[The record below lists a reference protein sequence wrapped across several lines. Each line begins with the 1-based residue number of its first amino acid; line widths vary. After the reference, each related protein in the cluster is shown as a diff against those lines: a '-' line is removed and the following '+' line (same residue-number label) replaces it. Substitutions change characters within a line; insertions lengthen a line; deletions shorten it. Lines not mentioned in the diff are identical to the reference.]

1 MRAVGSS
8 LPRVD
13 AAEKVTGA
21 ALYAGDIDLP
31 GQLWLKTVFAGF
43 VHGRVNAVHIAEA
56 QAAPGVVAVLTA
68 PDVPVNE
75 YGLGLLDQ
83 SVLCG
88 VGSTPQAELVCWEA
102 DRVALVIAESQALA
116 EAAAKLVKVDYD
128 PLPIV
133 TDPVAAMQPGPGG
146 SPPLIHPHPFVYPY
160 GEHDWSS
167 NVLRSYRL
175 QRGDLDAGFAEADVV
190 VEATYRTQA
199 QEHAYLQPE
208 AGLAWIRPD
217 GRLEVICAGQW
228 MHEERAQIAHALGLP
243 DNQVVVRF
251 PAIGGAFGGREDI
264 SVQIALALAALKTGR
279 PVKTVWSREESIR
292 GHHKRHP
299 YVIHA
304 KWGAT
309 RDGRIVA
316 AQMDV
321 TSDAGAY
328 ASTSTK
334 VLGNSLLGA
343 LGPYDIPNVLVDA
356 RTVYTNNTPSGAFRG
371 FGGPQAHFA
380 AEGQVNKLAQA
391 LGMDPVTLRLRN
403 IWREGT
409 IIATRSRVPA
419 GCTAAPVLE
428 AAARHGGWQQ
438 ENATDWRLPP
448 VPDAPSATPTRVPTS
463 LDAGR
468 RRIARGKG
476 IAACFKNVGFSL
488 GAGESCA
495 AWVELHGT
503 GKIERAVVGC
513 VGADVGQGSHTL
525 FQQIAAE
532 VLQLDP
538 TCVELQ
544 TDHTDITG
552 SSGSASASRLSFMAG
567 NAVKGAAERALA
579 EWQNEERPARAEFIF
594 HPRATTSYA
603 PNTGESDPNITYG
616 YCAQVAEV
624 EVDLDTGHVHVTRLV
639 SVNDVGRAV
648 NPQQVEGQI
657 EGGVAQSVGWS
668 LLEDYRQKDG
678 RALTEHLSTY
688 LIPGVL
694 DVAETVEPV
703 ILEIPDPQGPLGV
716 RGMAEMPFIPTAPAI
731 AAAIH
736 DATGVWIDELPYN
749 PPRVWRALR
758 DAARSGQ

>member
-21 ALYAGDIDLP
+21 ALYPGDIDLP
-31 GQLWLKTVFAGF
+31 GQLWLKVVFAGF
-43 VHGRVNAVHIAEA
+43 AHGRVKAVHTAEA
-56 QAAPGVVAVLTA
+56 AAAPGVVAVLTA

-88 VGSTPQAELVCWEA
+88 VGSTPQAALVRWEA
-102 DRVALVIAESQALA
+102 DRVALVIAESQAQA
-116 EAAAKLVKVDYD
+116 EAAAKLIRVDYD
-128 PLPIV
+128 PLPVV
-133 TDPVAAMQPGPGG
+133 TDPIAAMQPGAPI
-146 SPPLIHPHPFVYPY
+146 LHPHPFRFPY
-160 GEHDWSS
+160 GERDWSS
-167 NVLRSYRL
+167 NVLHSYRL
-175 QRGDLDAGFAEADVV
+175 QRGDVDAGFAQADVV

-208 AGLAWIRPD
+208 AGLAFVRPD
-217 GRLEVICAGQW
+217 GRVEVVCAGQW
-228 MHEERAQIAHALGLP
+228 MHLEREQIAHALGLA
-243 DNQVVVRF
+243 DEQVVVRF

-264 SVQIALALAALKTGR
+264 SVQIVLALAALRTGR

-299 YVIHA
+299 YVIRA

-334 VLGNSLLGA
+334 VLGNSLLAA

-371 FGGPQAHFA
+371 FGGPQGHFA
-380 AEGQVNKLAQA
+380 AEGQVNKLAAA
-391 LGMDPVTLRLRN
+391 LDMDPVELRLRN

-409 IIATRSRVPA
+409 VIATRSRVPV

-428 AAARHGGWQQ
+428 EAARRGGWRQ
-438 ENATDWRLPP
+438 ENGWRLDDSMA
-448 VPDAPSATPTRVPTS
+448 VPNAAPDRVPTS

-468 RRIARGKG
+468 RRVARGKG
-476 IAACFKNVGFSL
+476 IAVCFKNVGFSL

-503 GKIERAVVGC
+503 GEIERAVVGC

-532 VLQLDP
+532 VLQIDP
-538 TCVELQ
+538 ARIELR
-544 TDHTDITG
+544 TDHTDITA
-552 SSGSASASRLSFMAG
+552 SSGSASASRMSFMAG

-579 EWQNEERPARAEFIF
+579 EWQNEERPARYEFVF
-594 HPRATTSYA
+594 HPRATTGYA
-603 PNTGESDPNITYG
+603 PGTGESDPNITYG

-624 EVDLDTGHVHVTRLV
+624 EVDLDTGHVRVTRLV

-657 EGGVAQSVGWS
+657 EGGVAQSVGWT
-668 LLEDYRQKDG
+668 LLEEYQQKDG
-678 RALTEHLSTY
+678 RAVTEHLSTY

-736 DATGVWIDELPYN
+736 DATGVWIDELPYH